1 MRRIGIDVGGTNTDA
16 VLIGDGQVVG
26 AVKAPTTADVTSGIL
41 NALSRLLA
49 TDSAASK
56 PVDAV
61 MIGTTHFVNAVV
73 QRRGLTKI
81 GAIRIGMPASASLP
95 PLCDWPADLANV
107 VQGPIAMVEGGH
119 DYDGRPFMP
128 LDTKAVQHAARDMA
142 AQSIRSVAI
151 SAIFSPLDQSHERAA
166 AAVIAE
172 EIPQVAIT
180 CSSDLGRIGLLE
192 RENAALLNAALAKL
206 ARDTVAAFE
215 RAIADSG
222 LSAPLYITQND
233 GTVAEAAQA
242 QRLPIYSFA
251 SGATNSMRGAA
262 YLSGIADGMVIDV
275 GGTTTDVG
283 QIRNGFPR
291 EANSVVNVGG
301 VRTLFRMPDLLSI
314 GLGGGSY
321 VSLDPLSVGP
331 LSVGY
336 RLTLDALAFGGTQL
350 TTSDVGIA
358 VGLLKI
364 GDRLKVAHLDRITCH
379 RVLDHMRAMIEESL
393 DHMKTEAGDVTLLA
407 VGGGA
412 FLVPQKLDGV
422 REVVR
427 VTHGDCANAV
437 GAAIA
442 QVSGEVDQV
451 FQNMTREQAISIA
464 ERLAFDR
471 ATTAGADSATLSVID
486 TEDIPIAYL
495 PGNARRVR
503 VRCVGDIAAR

>member
-1 MRRIGIDVGGTNTDA
+1 
-16 VLIGDGQVVG
+16 
-26 AVKAPTTADVTSGIL
+26 
-41 NALSRLLA
+41 
-49 TDSAASK
+49 
-56 PVDAV
+56 
-61 MIGTTHFVNAVV
+61 
-73 QRRGLTKI
+73 
-81 GAIRIGMPASASLP
+81 
-95 PLCDWPADLANV
+95 
-107 VQGPIAMVEGGH
+107 
-119 DYDGRPFMP
+119 
-128 LDTKAVQHAARDMA
+128 
-142 AQSIRSVAI
+142 
-151 SAIFSPLDQSHERAA
+151 
-166 AAVIAE
+166 
-172 EIPQVAIT
+172 
-180 CSSDLGRIGLLE
+180 
-192 RENAALLNAALAKL
+192 
-206 ARDTVAAFE
+206 
-215 RAIADSG
+215 
-222 LSAPLYITQND
+222 
-233 GTVAEAAQA
+233 
-242 QRLPIYSFA
+242 
-251 SGATNSMRGAA
+251 MRGAA
-262 YLSGIADGMVIDV
+262 YLSGIANAMVIDV

-314 GLGGGSY
+314 GLGGGSH

-364 GDRLKVAHLDRITCH
+364 GDRLKVAHLDRSTCH
-379 RVLDHMRAMIEESL
+379 RVLDHVRAMIEESL

-451 FQNMTREQAISIA
+451 FQNMTREQAISTA

-486 TEDIPIAYL
+486 AEDIPIAYL

>member
-16 VLIGDGQVVG
+16 VLIENGQVVG
-26 AVKAPTTADVTSGIL
+26 AVKAPTTSDVTGGIL
-41 NALSRLLA
+41 DALSRLLA
-49 TDSAASK
+49 TGAVANK

-61 MIGTTHFVNAVV
+61 MIGSTHFVNAVV
-73 QRRGLTKI
+73 QRRGLIKA

-95 PLCDWPADLANV
+95 PLCDWPADLAKV

-128 LDTKAVQHAARDMA
+128 LDIKAIQRAARDMA
-142 AQSIRSVAI
+142 AQAIRSIAI
-151 SAIFSPLDQSHERAA
+151 SAIFSPLDPSHERAA
-166 AAVIAE
+166 ANVIAE
-172 EIPQVAIT
+172 EMPQVAIT

-192 RENAALLNAALAKL
+192 RENAALLNAALAEL
-206 ARDTVAAFE
+206 ARHTIAAFE
-215 RAIADSG
+215 RAIAESG

-233 GTVAEAAQA
+233 GTVGEAAQA

-262 YLSGIADGMVIDV
+262 YLSGISNAMVIDV
-275 GGTTTDVG
+275 GGTTTDIG

-291 EANSVVNVGG
+291 EANSVVKVGG

-314 GLGGGSY
+314 GLGGGSH

-331 LSVGY
+331 VSVGY
-336 RLTLDALAFGGTQL
+336 RLTADALAFGGPQL
-350 TTSDVGIA
+350 TASDVGIA
-358 VGLLKI
+358 VGSLKI
-364 GDRLKVAHLDRITCH
+364 GDPSKVAHLNRNTCH
-379 RVLDHMRAMIEESL
+379 RVLDHVRGMIEESL
-393 DHMKTEAGDVTLLA
+393 DHMKTEAGEVTLLA

-412 FLVPQKLDGV
+412 FLVPQELDGV
-422 REVVR
+422 CEVVR
-427 VTHGDCANAV
+427 VAHGDCANAV

-451 FQNMTREQAISIA
+451 FQNMTREQAISA
-464 ERLAFDR
+464 AKRLASDR